1 MMIPKNTWA
10 HFKCES
16 FLIAGRLKGLIPHAN
31 QQLRLIQ
38 KGDGYSI
45 SKVQRLSKG

>member
-10 HFKCES
+10 HFMCES
-16 FLIAGRLKGLIPHAN
+16 FLIAGTLREKSYVD

-38 KGDGYSI
+38 KGDDYSI